1 MVQRGSMVKIL
12 RPESYWYLDYGVVA
26 SIDKSGIKYPAVV
39 RFDKVNYSG
48 INTNNFS
55 LNELEEVA
63 PPQTKAAK
71 TEAKKISEEDKKTTP
86 VDTTQRRTGSGAPT
100 SKADAGGKTDQ
111 DPRGTTAQEAVGG
124 ATDTGGDATEAQ
136 GGRGSDIVEG
146 DANQGTE
153 GR

>member
-1 MVQRGSMVKIL
+1 MVQRGSMVRIL

-63 PPQTKAAK
+63 PPETKSAK
-71 TEAKKISEEDKKTTP
+71 TEAKKISQEDKKTTP
-86 VDTTQRRTGSGAPT
+86 ADTTKRRTGSGVPT
-100 SKADAGGKTDQ
+100 SKADAGGTTDK
-111 DPRGTTAQEAVGG
+111 DPGGVTAKEAAGG

-136 GGRGSDIVEG
+136 GGQGSDIVEG